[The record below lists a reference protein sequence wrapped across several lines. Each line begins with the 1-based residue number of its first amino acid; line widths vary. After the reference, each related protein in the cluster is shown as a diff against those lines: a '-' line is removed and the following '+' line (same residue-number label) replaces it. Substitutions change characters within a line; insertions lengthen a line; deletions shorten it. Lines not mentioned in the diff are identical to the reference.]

1 MTVRI
6 GDVTFSDWISLKY
19 EGGYTDTFIFHIDAL
34 NDLPPFVYRPL
45 LQRLVA
51 HLNQKRPGS
60 SLWIRVDSP
69 GEWYLA
75 EVKRSILPGLGLPYA
90 VTRVEEEPDYC
101 SFSYRPRLFYS
112 SLHRPPAVEDGFSH
126 VSQEELKCLQ
136 VLGRIRKGDE
146 DEVASL
152 VGLPETLT
160 YDILQSL
167 QKSGLTVHKIGEKM
181 QKDKS
186 MPYEMDPFPM
196 WHPTRAGLAI
206 ALRSW
211 GASKKVHFSGFKE
224 LSPHQIGS
232 PHRNTSRM
240 WPAWLRSAWPDTEIW
255 IGWSEVRLPEMSVLP
270 DSLAW
275 GRIQGYETLFWLEV
289 GDEHKRRDKITEI
302 TTRRLDQARGL
313 CDQTGI
319 RLVYAQLSTNWVNE
333 SARWACINL
342 PKDVAVVMG
351 NMNKFGELP
360 IVEWGD
366 FKPVPTRPRY

>member
-34 NDLPPFVYRPL
+34 NGLPPFVYRPL

-75 EVKRSILPGLGLPYA
+75 EVKQSILPGLGLPYV

-112 SLHRPPAVEDGFSH
+112 SLHRPPTLEDGFSH

-146 DEVASL
+146 GEVASL

-167 QKSGLTVHKIGEKM
+167 QKSGLAVHKIGGKI

-186 MPYEMDPFPM
+186 MPKEMDPFPM

-240 WPAWLRSAWPDTEIW
+240 WPAWLRSAYPRAEIW
-255 IGWSEVRLPEMSVLP
+255 AGWSETKLPEISVYP
-270 DSLAW
+270 DTLAW
-275 GRIQGYETLFWLEV
+275 GKVQGYETLFWLEV
-289 GDEHKRRDKITEI
+289 GDNHKNRKQIIKITKQ
-302 TTRRLDQARGL
+302 RLGKALEFCQK
-313 CDQTGI
+313 TGV
-319 RLVYAQLSTNWVNE
+319 RLIYAQLSVDWVHD
-333 SARWACINL
+333 AMRWAFEKL
-342 PKDVAVVMG
+342 PPEVAVVMV
-351 NMNKFGELP
+351 NQKKFGELP
-360 IVEWGD
+360 IAEWGKNTTNQ
-366 FKPVPTRPRY
+366 FQ

>member
-6 GDVTFSDWISLKY
+6 GDVTFSDWVSLKY
-19 EGGYTDTFIFHIDAL
+19 DGGYTDTFIFHIDAL
-34 NDLPPFVYRPL
+34 NGLPPFVYRPL

-51 HLNQKRPGS
+51 RLNQKRSGA

-75 EVKRSILPGLGLPYA
+75 EVKRSILPGLGLPYV

-112 SLHRPPAVEDGFSH
+112 SQHRPPDVEDGFSH

-136 VLGRIRKGDE
+136 VLGRIRKGNE

-160 YDILQSL
+160 YDILQLL
-167 QKSGLTVHKIGEKM
+167 QKSGLTVHKIGEKI

-186 MPYEMDPFPM
+186 MPKEMDPFPM
-196 WHPTRAGLAI
+196 WHPTRAGLTI

-232 PHRNTSRM
+232 LHRNTSRM
-240 WPAWLRSAWPDTEIW
+240 WPAWLRSAWPHTEIW
-255 IGWSEVRLPEMSVLP
+255 TGWSETRLPDISVYP
-270 DSLAW
+270 DALAW

-289 GDEHKRRDKITEI
+289 GDNHKNRKQIEGITQK
-302 TTRRLDQARGL
+302 RLDEAWKFCQE
-313 CDQTGI
+313 TGI
-319 RLVYAQLSTNWVNE
+319 RLVYTQLSVRWVE
-333 SARWACINL
+333 DAVRWACVNL
-342 PKDVAVVMG
+342 PEGMAVVMG
-351 NMNKFGELP
+351 NIRRFGKLP
-360 IVEWGD
+360 VMEWG
-366 FKPVPTRPRY
+366 KTTSM